1 MKWLFFFCLDVIEV
15 WEFKVKNIKKVCYF
29 LLNVLNEIW
38 VSDGIG
44 CNFVEID
51 LYGNELDKIYIVGG
65 YGYYIVILDW
75 DFIYIDG
82 DEKVIFRVI

>member
-15 WEFKVKNIKKVCYF
+15 WEFKVKNIKKMCYF

-51 LYGNELDKIYIVGG
+51 L
-65 YGYYIVILDW
+65 
-75 DFIYIDG
+75 
-82 DEKVIFRVI
+82 